1 VKLVGLCA
9 WLLIF
14 ACSAA
19 WAEAPL
25 NRPAGVDEK
34 LWNLMVEIDARGAGI
49 QDLSADFTQEK
60 HTPLLKKPLVS
71 AGHILIKG
79 PVSLWTTTAP
89 EPTIMRIDNKE
100 IRLFYPRQK
109 VLEIY
114 RTDERMGAL
123 AASPFPRLA
132 VIKEH
137 FTFERVPARSL
148 LPDANESKYLAL
160 RMKPTQEELK
170 KHIDEVTV
178 VLEIATGFVQ
188 RAQTIDTDGDR
199 MVLTFSKLQ
208 TNIGLKDRDLEMEVP
223 SGVSVTRPL
232 EAGGRGGGG
241 DETVQGKRK

>member
-1 VKLVGLCA
+1 MKPFGWAC
-9 WLLIF
+9 LLIF

-19 WAEAPL
+19 GAEAPDG
-25 NRPAGVDEK
+25 RPAGVDQK
-34 LWNLMVEIDARGAGI
+34 LWNLMVEIDGRGAGI
-49 QDLSADFTQEK
+49 TDLSADFTQEK

-71 AGHILIKG
+71 TGRILIKG
-79 PVSLWTTTAP
+79 PVSLWTTVAP
-89 EPTIMRIDNKE
+89 EPTIMRIDTKE
-100 IRLFYPRQK
+100 IRLLYPRQK

-137 FTFERVPARSL
+137 FTFERVAARSL
-148 LPDANESKYLAL
+148 LQDADESKFLAL

-178 VLEIATGFVQ
+178 LLEIATGFVQ

-208 TNIGLKDRDLEMEVP
+208 TNTGLKDRDLEMEVP
-223 SGVSVTRPL
+223 AGVSVTRPL
-232 EAGGRGGGG
+232 ESGGS
-241 DETVQGKRK
+241 ETGQGKRK

>member
-1 VKLVGLCA
+1 VKLVGFLAC
-9 WLLIF
+9 LLIL

-19 WAEAPL
+19 RAADAPIS
-25 NRPAGVDEK
+25 RPAGVDEK

-71 AGHILIKG
+71 TGHILIKG
-79 PVSLWTTTAP
+79 PVSLWTTVQP
-89 EPTIMRIDNKE
+89 EPTVMRIDNKE

-132 VIKEH
+132 VLTEH
-137 FTFERVPARSL
+137 FTFERVPARTL
-148 LPDANESKYLAL
+148 LPDANESKFLAL

-170 KHIDEVTV
+170 KHIDQVTV

-223 SGVSVTRPL
+223 AGVSVTRPL
-232 EAGGRGGGG
+232 EAGGGSS
-241 DETVQGKRK
+241 DETGQGKRK

>member
-1 VKLVGLCA
+1 MKLVGLCA
-9 WLLIF
+9 CLLII
-14 ACSAA
+14 AGSAA
-19 WAEAPL
+19 RAADAPVS
-25 NRPAGVDEK
+25 RPAGVDEK
-34 LWNLMVEIDARGAGI
+34 LWDLMVEIDARGAGI

-71 AGHILIKG
+71 TGHILIKG
-79 PVSLWTTTAP
+79 PVSLWTTMAP
-89 EPTIMRIDNKE
+89 EPTVMRIDNKE

-148 LPDANESKYLAL
+148 LPDVDESKFLAL

-170 KHIDEVTV
+170 NHIDEVTV
-178 VLEIATGFVQ
+178 LLEIATGFVQ

-208 TNIGLKDRDLEMEVP
+208 TNIGLKDRDLAMEIP
-223 SGVSVTRPL
+223 AGVSVTRPL
-232 EAGGRGGGG
+232 EASGAGSG
-241 DETVQGKRK
+241 DETGQGKRK